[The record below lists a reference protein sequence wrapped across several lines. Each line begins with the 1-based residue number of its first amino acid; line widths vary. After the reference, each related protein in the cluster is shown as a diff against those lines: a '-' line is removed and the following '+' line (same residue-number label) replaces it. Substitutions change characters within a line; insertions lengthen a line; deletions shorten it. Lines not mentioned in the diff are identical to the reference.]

1 MKRVRFHDAAR
12 DELIH
17 ETLYY
22 KTISAAL
29 GERFAAAVEQ
39 AVQLAAEFPAM
50 GSPHRYGTRRC
61 FPKKFPF
68 SLVYVERKDEVYV
81 LALAP
86 DSRRPGYWRARRND
100 G

>member
-1 MKRVRFHDAAR
+1 VKPIRFHDAAR

-17 ETLYY
+17 ETLHY
-22 KTISAAL
+22 KSVGATL

-39 AVQLAAEFPAM
+39 AAQLAAEFPAM
-50 GSPHRYGTRRC
+50 GSPYKYGTRRY

-68 SLVYVERKDEVYV
+68 SLVYVERANEIYV
-81 LALAP
+81 LAVAP
-86 DSRRPGYWRARRND
+86 DSREPGYWRSRTAD

>member
-1 MKRVRFHDAAR
+1 VKPVRFHSAAL

-22 KTISAAL
+22 KGISTPL
-29 GERFAAAVEQ
+29 GERFATAVEN
-39 AVQLAAEFPAM
+39 AAKLAAEFPAM
-50 GSPHRYGTRRC
+50 GSPHKYGTRRY

-68 SLVYVERKDEVYV
+68 SLVYVERETEVYV

-86 DSRRPGYWRARRND
+86 DSRKPGYWRTRKSD